1 LFQNQVNKFF
11 VSWSYETMSANV
23 ENFSEQ
29 DMKIKSEFELK
40 LNSNNQYNSL
50 VFNNL
55 NGNRI
60 EALLRWK
67 NHACILGPAWQVKLQ
82 RS

>member
-1 LFQNQVNKFF
+1 
-11 VSWSYETMSANV
+11 MSANV
-23 ENFSEQ
+23 ENFNEK
-29 DMKIKSEFELK
+29 DMKITKEFTLK
-40 LNSNNQYNSL
+40 QNSNGQYNSL
-50 VFNNL
+50 VFKNL
-55 NGNRI
+55 NENKI